1 MTLTYNQ
8 RVEIGNFVETVFAN
22 YLKYHQLGVIS
33 VAESLKKG
41 LSAASDLDER
51 IKEAM
56 RSDAVK
62 RNKAIIMCRYMPDFL
77 LLGFQEQAFRDAM
90 FCDVKAMFTPVF
102 LDTFHKQLEKAHG
115 AKIALHNVA
124 NIEREA
130 FDSYKS
136 YHDAGAKV
144 AVLLACSYHPEL
156 ALCEYI
162 ENMRELYRDVQDRNR
177 QAAGS
182 TTPRVNIDLSSM
194 RPLQQFLKDEFDVDA
209 EMVDKLHARLRER
222 LDFVACPQWVADDH
236 KEKVDEVI
244 ESLSQLTGVE
254 LRLELI

>member
-1 MTLTYNQ
+1 MTLTYHK
-8 RVEIGNFVETVFAN
+8 RIEIGNFVEGVFVR
-22 YLKYHQLGVIS
+22 YLKYHKLGVIE
-33 VAESLKKG
+33 VAESLKQG
-41 LSAASDLDER
+41 LIAAGELDQR
-51 IKEAM
+51 IKEAI

-77 LLGFQEQAFRDAM
+77 LLQFQGQVFGDAM

-102 LDTFHKQLEKAHG
+102 LDTFHKQLEQAHG
-115 AKIALHNVA
+115 ANIALHNVA

-130 FDSYKS
+130 FDSYRS
-136 YHDAGAKV
+136 YQAAGAKV
-144 AVLLACSYHPEL
+144 SVLLACSYHPEL

-162 ENMRELYRDVQDRNR
+162 ENIRELYRDVQDRNQ

-209 EMVDKLHARLRER
+209 EMVDKLHSRLREK
-222 LDFVACPQWVADDH
+222 LDFVACPQNIAEDY
-236 KEKVDEVI
+236 KERVREVVGN
-244 ESLSQLTGVE
+244 LSQLTGVN

>member
-1 MTLTYNQ
+1 MTLTYPK
-8 RVEIGNFVETVFAN
+8 RIEIGNFVEDVFVK
-22 YLKYHQLGVIS
+22 YLKHHQLGVIE
-33 VAESLKKG
+33 VAESLKQG
-41 LSAASDLDER
+41 ATAAGKLDQR

-77 LLGFQEQAFRDAM
+77 LLQFQEQVFRDAM

-102 LDTFHKQLEKAHG
+102 LDTFHKQLERAHG

-136 YHDAGAKV
+136 YHAAGAKV
-144 AVLLACSYHPEL
+144 SVLLACSYHPEL

-162 ENMRELYRDVQDRNR
+162 ENIRELYRDPQNRNR

-194 RPLQQFLKDEFDVDA
+194 RPLQQFLKEEFEVDA
-209 EMVDKLHARLRER
+209 EMVDKLHARLREK
-222 LDFVACPQWVADDH
+222 LDFVACPQNIAEDY
-236 KEKVDEVI
+236 EAKVSAVVQ
-244 ESLSQLTGVE
+244 SLSQLTGVK

>member
-8 RVEIGNFVETVFAN
+8 RVEIGNFVETVFVN
-22 YLKYHQLGVIS
+22 YLKYHQLGIIS
-33 VAESLKKG
+33 VAESMKNG
-41 LSAASDLDER
+41 LSAASDLDQR
-51 IKEAM
+51 IKNAM

-77 LLGFQEQAFRDAM
+77 LLQFQEQAFRDAM

-115 AKIALHNVA
+115 AKIELHNVA

-136 YHDAGAKV
+136 YHAAGAKV
-144 AVLLACSYHPEL
+144 SVLLACSYHPDL

-194 RPLQQFLKDEFDVDA
+194 RSLQQFLRDEFDIEAKKVD
-209 EMVDKLHARLRER
+209 VLHARLRER
-222 LDFVACPQWVADDH
+222 LDFVACPQNIAETH
-236 KEKVDEVI
+236 EEKVTEVV
-244 ESLSQLTGVE
+244 ESLSQLTE
-254 LRLELI
+254 FDLRLELI